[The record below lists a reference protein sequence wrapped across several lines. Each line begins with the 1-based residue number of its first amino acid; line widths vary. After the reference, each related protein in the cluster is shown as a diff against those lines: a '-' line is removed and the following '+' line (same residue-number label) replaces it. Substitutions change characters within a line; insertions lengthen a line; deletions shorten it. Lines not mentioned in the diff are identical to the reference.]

1 MTISKLTQ
9 IIFIRVPD
17 NIAKIQR
24 LCAIIHDHFVKK
36 DRVLIVVPSNE
47 AATYLD
53 KLLWKLPEESFT
65 PHILANSP
73 TKEQVAITTAT
84 SNINQASTIINLLNS
99 VHPNPGAVEVI
110 YELLD
115 LTSKEKEEASRQKQ
129 SAYRNAGHEVQEC

>member
-9 IIFIRVPD
+9 IVFIRVSD

-24 LCAIIHDHFVKK
+24 LCSVVHDHFIKK
-36 DRVLIVVPSNE
+36 DKILIVVPSNE
-47 AATYLD
+47 AAIYLD

-65 PHILANSP
+65 PHVLANVP

-84 SNINQASTIINLLNS
+84 TNINQASVIINLLNS
-99 VHPNPGAVEVI
+99 IHPNPGAVEVI

-129 SAYRNAGHEVQEC
+129 SAYRNAGHDVQEC